1 MNCSQCGAPVA
12 GAGGFCPSCGARI
25 DTSAPLSGGTAD
37 RALDVLAHRKIITS
51 VAWLIAK
58 APLIGRL
65 AGQLRFEEFTSLGRS
80 LVLGACAVA
89 ALLGF
94 YPSSLGHIETTPF
107 INIIMPIISCIN
119 PALGFASSV
128 IFGICD
134 FAEKMLTNNVYY
146 EGNNPTTGD
155 YIGARIGFLFSYTMV
170 MAWGILPG
178 MFSHALSRR
187 VLRWAERR
195 AQRRSLGAASQLTR
209 NEQIMV
215 AAAGGVGAA
224 AGGGLA
230 NLLNLGLMAPAF
242 LLRPT
247 PDFTCYDA
255 AWTNLLK
262 GIWLTM
268 GAGGIAGPVAR
279 TFVHGTMVPDYPE
292 PEEPTQTQPPQE
304 SSEPPKDDYEA
315 WWNKY
320 NSMGWRFT
328 QKDGEAT
335 FEPVDGAVDDNGWTY
350 SSAAGGF
357 VPPPGSAPPVPDTPT
372 PKDGDV
378 NADGEVWSDEDGGWI
393 GRNLYEQE
401 KSRAGRIAEI
411 EARSKEATRAYDEQ
425 TRRLDADIA
434 RSARDRAARKR
445 AEEARLKNI
454 ADKLSDTLKKEGLPT
469 DEVERLREAGD
480 DLTLRERY
488 EETIRRRMEKTSAD
502 SEYWEWWSRAH
513 GAGEFGSRV
522 VLAGAKAG
530 MMVVAGPAGYIPAA
544 IGSGVIRSA
553 EEGAR
558 NFVQSGGDKRAL
570 GKGLVTGFFAGAKD
584 GVVGRFTGLPK
595 TGTATKVFL
604 PAATDA
610 TETYIRTGDIKASL
624 STGALSS
631 LGGAAGMRFDAMG
644 NVIGRE
650 GAHLATGT
658 VLGAVGS
665 AVNGGSIS
673 EGAINGLA
681 DSIGGRAGAHIGS
694 ANVPMTADEIQ
705 MDLEHG
711 QKIADANERIGNL
724 KAAIAGGDETKIR
737 NAVNDVLDHR
747 EAKQIM
753 KGSDIDD
760 GLAQD
765 YARLAREHRT
775 EPVFEGTAETLNRR
789 TIPGQDGT
797 DEPRFVVRDTDG
809 NERPVT
815 SGDFASGSGR
825 NDRPGMDLDMY
836 PRETIIDRQTGQPAK
851 RSDIDA
857 AVTETCNRLGI
868 DRHGQEINVT
878 GQNSPE
884 DLKMR
889 PGEDPGDFFRR
900 VEAEQ
905 SVTAAEGQT
914 ISEVTSHKL
923 NEAKAIHGGGADSSL
938 TAEQARIVMKDK
950 GRLIDHIMS
959 GDAKAHVPE
968 VFRRQDAVTGDT
980 PLSILQDVADGTM
993 PPGTANA
1000 KFRRLTGMSIGE
1012 GSEKI
1017 ASWTEAL
1024 GKWGGGSG
1032 GTTSPPDIVM
1042 TGPGSASGLQTEL
1055 ASIVRETVEKKGAP

>member
-1 MNCSQCGAPVA
+1 MNCSQCGAPIT
-12 GAGGFCPSCGARI
+12 GSGSFCPSCGAQI
-25 DTSAPLSGGTAD
+25 DMAQPRSAGAAD
-37 RALDVLAHRKIITS
+37 RALDVLAHRKVVAS
-51 VAWLIAK
+51 VAWLIAR
-58 APLIGRL
+58 APLIGRI
-65 AGQLRFEEFTSLGRS
+65 AGQLRFEEFTSLSRS
-80 LVLGACAVA
+80 LVLGVCAVA

-94 YPSSLGHIETTPF
+94 YPSALGHIETTPF
-107 INIIMPIISCIN
+107 ITLIMPIISCIN

-128 IFGICD
+128 IFGISD
-134 FAEKMLTNNVYY
+134 FAEKMLTNNIYY
-146 EGNNPTTGD
+146 EGNNPTVGD

-178 MFSHALSRR
+178 VVSHALSRR

-195 AQRRSLGAASQLTR
+195 ARSRSLGAASALTR
-209 NEQIMV
+209 SEQIMV

-224 AGGGLA
+224 IGGGVA

-242 LLRPT
+242 MLRPT
-247 PDFTCYDA
+247 PDFTCYNA
-255 AWTNLLK
+255 AWNNLLS

-268 GAGGIAGPVAR
+268 GVGGVAGPVAR

-292 PEEPTQTQPPQE
+292 PEAPPPAQPPPE
-304 SSEPPKDDYEA
+304 PGEPPPDDYEA

-320 NSMGWRFT
+320 NAMGWRFT

-350 SSAAGGF
+350 SSKAGGF
-357 VPPPGSAPPVPDTPT
+357 VPPPGSEPTVAETPT

-378 NADGEVWSDEDGGWI
+378 NEDGEVWSDEDGGWI

-401 KSRAGRIAEI
+401 KARTGRIAEI
-411 EARSKEATRAYDEQ
+411 EERSKKAIQDHDEQ

-434 RSARDRAARKR
+434 RSARDRAAREHAR
-445 AEEARLKNI
+445 EVRLKNI
-454 ADKLSDTLKKEGLPT
+454 ANKLSNALQKEGLPT

-480 DLTLRERY
+480 DIALQERY
-488 EETIRRRMEKTSAD
+488 EEDIRRRMEKSSAD
-502 SEYWEWWSRAH
+502 SEYWERWSRIH

-558 NFVQSGGDKRAL
+558 DFVESGGDKRAL
-570 GKGLVTGFFAGAKD
+570 GKSLVTGFFAGAKD

-604 PAATDA
+604 PAAADA
-610 TETYIRTGDIKASL
+610 TETYVRTGDIKASL
-624 STGALSS
+624 STAALSS
-631 LGGAAGMRFDAMG
+631 LGGAAGTRFDAMG
-644 NVIGRE
+644 NPIGRE
-650 GAHLATGT
+650 AAHLATGT
-658 VLGAVGS
+658 ALGAVGS
-665 AVNGGSIS
+665 AVNGGSLS

-694 ANVPMTADEIQ
+694 ANVPMSADEIQ

-711 QKIADANERIGNL
+711 QKIADANERIDTL
-724 KAAIAGGDETKIR
+724 RRAIAGGDETEIR

-760 GLAQD
+760 SLAQD
-765 YARLAREHRT
+765 YARLARQHRT
-775 EPVFEGTAETLNRR
+775 EPVFEGTAETLNRQ
-789 TIPGQDGT
+789 TIPGQDGAG
-797 DEPRFVVRDTDG
+797 EPRFVVRDADG
-809 NERPVT
+809 NERPVS

-836 PRETIIDRQTGQPAK
+836 PRETIIDRQTGQPAR

-857 AVTETCNRLGI
+857 AVSETCNRLGI

-889 PGEDPGDFFRR
+889 PGEDPADFFRR

-905 SVTAAEGQT
+905 SVTGSEGQT

-923 NEAKAIHGGGADSSL
+923 NEARAIHGDGAGSSL

-968 VFRRQDAVTGDT
+968 VFRRQDTVTGDT

-993 PPGTANA
+993 PPGTGNA

-1017 ASWTEAL
+1017 ASWAEAL
-1024 GKWGGGSG
+1024 GKWGSGSG
-1032 GTTSPPDIVM
+1032 GTSGPPDIVA
-1042 TGPGSASGLQTEL
+1042 TGSGSASGLQSEL
-1055 ASIVRETVEKKGAP
+1055 AAIVRETVEKKGAP